1 MKTLLVALLMGVL
14 IQPVATFAAEGPMCS
29 YYHPSV
35 ERKVKSIK
43 SFGSDLSRMT
53 LEKLYEDLK
62 FDTRECLAE
71 CEGQKFK
78 FCNEVAKAIEQK
90 KPL

>member
-14 IQPVATFAAEGPMCS
+14 IQPVPTFAAEGPMCS

>member
-1 MKTLLVALLMGVL
+1 MKALLVTLLMAVL
-14 IQPVATFAAEGPMCS
+14 IQPGLSFAAEGPMCS

-35 ERKVKSIK
+35 QRKVKSIK
-43 SFGSDLSRMT
+43 SFGPDLSRMA
-53 LEKLYEDLK
+53 LQKLYEDLK
-62 FDTRECLAE
+62 FDTRECLSE

-78 FCNEVAKAIEQK
+78 FCNDVAKAIEQN

>member
-1 MKTLLVALLMGVL
+1 MKPLLVALLMGVL
-14 IQPVATFAAEGPMCS
+14 IQPAATFAAEGPMCS

-43 SFGSDLSRMT
+43 SYGSDLSRMA